1 MNPQQRREKLAT
13 KPNLRLLWSVML
25 VLQSI
30 GVLFVILA
38 LVSVLSGATQY
49 AGPNNSSLVARFAPA
64 ILIITA
70 ALQVVILWA
79 LYNLT
84 DWLRWVLWVGVA
96 LSLISF
102 NPTSVVISVLE
113 ALAYM
118 AIIKTAQEPSEP
130 SAPTVL
136 PPQQ

>member
-1 MNPQQRREKLAT
+1 MLWYV
-13 KPNLRLLWSVML
+13 LLF
-25 VLQSI
+25 LQAL
-30 GVLFVILA
+30 GVLFVILS
-38 LVSVLSGATQY
+38 LISILSGAYQY
-49 AGPNNSSLVARFAPA
+49 AGLNSSNLAARFAPA

-84 DWLRWVLWVGVA
+84 DWLRWVLWIGVV

-102 NPTSVVISVLE
+102 NPVSVVISVLE

-118 AIIKTAQEPSEP
+118 AIIKTVQEPSGP
-130 SAPTVL
+130 AVL
-136 PPQQ
+136 PPPQ